1 MSKKKIYL
9 NNTGVLNCLNKYLP
23 KKTAT
28 ILLGVSKIVKEYIIP
43 KKYRDKMLL
52 LDTSDIAKIKMFIQ
66 SGTNDCTF
74 YHLFNHLTHFK
85 YITTR
90 FHHWNKY
97 HWAYVNTFIIYRYT
111 MDVSIF
117 PLLNLYI
124 STDLINFLKI
134 NFPIDI
140 QQIYNSCLTFPFHNT
155 RELIML

>member
-1 MSKKKIYL
+1 MLKKKIYL
-9 NNTGVLNCLNKYLP
+9 NNIGVLNCLNEYLP

-28 ILLGVSKIVKEYIIP
+28 ILLGVSKIMKECIFP

-52 LDTSDIAKIKMFIQ
+52 LNTSDIAKIKMFIE
-66 SGTNDCTF
+66 SDTDNCTF
-74 YHLFNHLTHFK
+74 YHLFNHLTRFK

-111 MDVSIF
+111 VDVSVF

-124 STDLINFLKI
+124 STDHINFLQI
-134 NFPIDI
+134 NFPVDI
-140 QQIYNSCLTFPFHNT
+140 QQIYNSCLMFPFYNT
-155 RELIML
+155 RGLIML